1 MERKASPTQ
10 QLEGREAFPCAPAHS
25 CQGLPRTRVFIV
37 FVSWPWSHSQS
48 PGHSSGSTPGQ
59 WVLPVPSPHYSCP
72 LSCLLFDL
80 PIHPPH
86 SKLTLRGK
94 GASPA
99 AAAKPCVWP
108 PGRAS
113 PCPRRALCLAPVLAI
128 SRSCPVSAL
137 PPGLRVGLGL
147 CSQRAACS
155 SPHPCLLCTQE
166 STWAAG
172 AGGVGGEANL

>member
-1 MERKASPTQ
+1 M
-10 QLEGREAFPCAPAHS
+10 
-25 CQGLPRTRVFIV
+25 